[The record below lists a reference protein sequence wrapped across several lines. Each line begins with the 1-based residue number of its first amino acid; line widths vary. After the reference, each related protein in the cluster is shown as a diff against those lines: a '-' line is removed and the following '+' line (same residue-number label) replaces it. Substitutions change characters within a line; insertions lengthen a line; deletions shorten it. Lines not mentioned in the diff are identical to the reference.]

1 MPFSPVAESD
11 MNVLIFGKSGWLG
24 GILGDLCKAKGI
36 KYQFASS
43 RLENR
48 ESLKAEF
55 ERLKPTHILN
65 SAGVTGRPNVDWCE
79 SHKLETLRVNV
90 LGTMNVSDVANE
102 LGIHVTLFATGCI
115 FEYDDAHTLGS
126 GVGFK
131 EEDTPNFHGSF
142 YSHTKA
148 LVEDM
153 LGNYPNTCI
162 LRVRMPI
169 GDDLTFHRNFI
180 YKISQYAKVVDIPNS
195 MTVLPEMMP
204 ISLEMARRGLTGVY
218 NFTNPG
224 VVSHNEMLQLYKDYY
239 DPAFTWHN
247 FSLEEQA
254 KVIVAARS
262 NNELDCTK
270 LKAEFPELLSIK
282 DSLVKYIFEPN
293 RRARGAP
300 RPARTRASPRLTAAR
315 VAPPAAARSAGT
327 RRRRTWPG

>member
-1 MPFSPVAESD
+1 LPSCNASTQRGMPFAPVAEAD

-24 GILGDLCKAKGI
+24 GQLGELCANKGV
-36 KYQFASS
+36 KFQFASA
-43 RLENR
+43 RLEDR
-48 ESLKAEF
+48 AALVEEF
-55 ERLKPTHILN
+55 ERVKPTHILN
-65 SAGVTGRPNVDWCE
+65 AAGVTGRPNVDWCE
-79 SHKLETLRVNV
+79 SHKEETLRVNV
-90 LGTMNVSDVANE
+90 IGTMNVADVANE
-102 LGIHVTLFATGCI
+102 RGIHVTLFATGCI
-115 FEYDDAHTLGS
+115 FEYDDAHPLGS
-126 GVGFK
+126 GIGFK

-153 LGNYPNTCI
+153 MRNYPNVCI

-169 GDDLTFHRNFI
+169 GDDLSFHRNFI
-180 YKISQYAKVVDIPNS
+180 YKISKYEKVVNIPNS

-224 VVSHNEMLQLYKDYY
+224 VVSHNEILQMYKDYY
-239 DPAFTWHN
+239 DPAFTWRN

-293 RRARGAP
+293 KGKKV
-300 RPARTRASPRLTAAR
+300 AA
-315 VAPPAAARSAGT
+315 
-327 RRRRTWPG
+327 